1 MPIEGFYVE
10 INLHKK
16 KWLLSCSYNSD
27 KGNINNHLAAL
38 SKSLDIYSSEFD
50 HFIVLG
56 DFNIGV
62 DNNEMKDFCLNYNLK
77 SLICVPTCYKNPD
90 NPSCIDLILTNSP
103 GSFQSS
109 CAIETG
115 LSDFH
120 KMTVTVIKASF
131 QKLKPRVIIYR
142 DYDSFCN
149 EVYRD
154 NLTEELSKQN
164 FVENSLEKFIDT
176 CRVVLD
182 RQAPRKKSIYVVIKL
197 LL

>member
-1 MPIEGFYVE
+1 
-10 INLHKK
+10 
-16 KWLLSCSYNSD
+16 
-27 KGNINNHLAAL
+27 
-38 SKSLDIYSSEFD
+38 
-50 HFIVLG
+50 
-56 DFNIGV
+56 
-62 DNNEMKDFCLNYNLK
+62 MKDFCLNYNLK

-109 CAIETG
+109 CAIEAG

-120 KMTVTVIKASF
+120 KMTVTVMKTSF

-142 DYDSFCN
+142 DYDSFCK
-149 EVYRD
+149 VYRD

-164 FVENSLEKFIDT
+164 FEENSLEKFLDT

-182 RQAPRKKSIYVVIKL
+182 RQAARKKKVFTW
-197 LL
+197 

>member
-1 MPIEGFYVE
+1 MISETKLDDSFPMGQFLIDNFSEPIRLDRNKNGGGILPYIREDIPSNILYFETLPIEGFYVE

-16 KWLLSCSYNSD
+16 KWLLSCSYNPD
-27 KGNINNHLAAL
+27 KDNINNHLAAL

-56 DFNIGV
+56 DFNVGV

-77 SLICVPTCYKNPD
+77 SLIYVPTCYKSPD

-120 KMTVTVIKASF
+120 KMTVTVMKTSF
-131 QKLKPRVIIYR
+131 
-142 DYDSFCN
+142 
-149 EVYRD
+149 
-154 NLTEELSKQN
+154 
-164 FVENSLEKFIDT
+164 
-176 CRVVLD
+176 
-182 RQAPRKKSIYVVIKL
+182 
-197 LL
+197 